1 MMVVSISYEQSG
13 RTQQKRRTRDQL
25 IAAARDLIAEK
36 GSAPTVAEAAT
47 AALVSRTTAYRYF
60 PNQTALLIAAHPE
73 TAATSLVPP
82 DTGASA
88 DERLRAAV
96 EAFSNVIID
105 TESQQRTMLLLSL
118 QVGTASDLPLRKGRA
133 IGWFEDALAPLRD
146 RLSEADVNRLAVAIR
161 GAVGI
166 EALIWLTDV
175 AGLTR
180 TQAAHLMQWSAQA
193 LLNEAVTHG
202 PPPE

>member
-36 GSAPTVAEAAT
+36 GSTPTVAEAAT

-73 TAATSLVPP
+73 TAATSLLPP
-82 DTGASA
+82 DTGGSA
-88 DERLRAAV
+88 EERLRAAV
-96 EAFSNVIID
+96 EAFSKVIID
-105 TESQQRTMLLLSL
+105 TERQQRTMLLLSL
-118 QVGTASDLPLRKGRA
+118 QAGNASDLPLRKGRA
-133 IGWFEDALAPLRD
+133 IGWFEDALGPLRD
-146 RLSEADVNRLAVAIR
+146 RLSEADVHRLAVAIR

-202 PPPE
+202 PPP